1 MAPLCKG
8 GCHDLGRDW
17 GIVAVHRTAGE
28 LAIFVTIP
36 PSQLTLCHLPLHKGG
51 FGISLVCADNYR
63 FLTPHPCEISAHPVI
78 LSAAKTLFL
87 ILTFRVWRE
96 RLILSSKLKSSSL
109 S

>member
-1 MAPLCKG
+1 MDAFRRFRRNAFLLGDGNAPANGVKKPSPRGEGAERSEADEVEKQALSSGGRKAPLCKG

-51 FGISLVCADNYR
+51 IG
-63 FLTPHPCEISAHPVI
+63 TPEV
-78 LSAAKTLFL
+78 L
-87 ILTFRVWRE
+87 
-96 RLILSSKLKSSSL
+96 
-109 S
+109 